1 MPSSCSDRVARP
13 DTGGSVPLFHRGRLW
28 LAAGFSLGIAIYP
41 ASGAAQLPIV
51 PAPANPGGTSPTPET
66 AVATETTTAA
76 TEQLKQDIEQ
86 TLRDTLPDLAITD
99 AEVTVLNAN
108 GDWQSLAASLSE
120 TPRWRFFV
128 VVENTSTGIDL
139 DVAAVPAGSRVVA
152 LRSDHTTV
160 DQVQVRTIALARDLV
175 HAHIEKP
182 SGEPARDCPPCRTQT
197 RTRSSGR
204 AVLVFN
210 TALIGAYAGYSIQ
223 RAGGSS
229 DARLTYPL
237 LALGTGIGIGAG
249 MVVAEEWDVGYGDA
263 WYFSAGAM
271 WPTLSA
277 LLLAEGYQTRP
288 EDARFMIGLGGTL
301 GGMSLA
307 TFVLASSH
315 VSEGSAALAHSGG
328 AIGLLLGGLG
338 EMTIRGRTGFIPERG
353 MGYGAAAGVL
363 VAGAA
368 GPLGFK
374 VAPSQVLMMD
384 LGAGLGSLVAAAAAS
399 PLVALGDASE
409 DRHRLWLASVAV
421 GTIAGA
427 VVGYSLTTGG
437 DDRASLPQA
446 TPFASYL
453 PAHEGE
459 AGSFHLG
466 MQGTW

>member
-1 MPSSCSDRVARP
+1 MGGAR
-13 DTGGSVPLFHRGRLW
+13 TW
-28 LAAGFSLGIAIYP
+28 LAAVFWSSTALWPTYAT
-41 ASGAAQLPIV
+41 AQLPIV
-51 PAPANPGGTSPTPET
+51 TAPSSSPAAEPASNTSAET
-66 AVATETTTAA
+66 YSVA

-86 TLRDTLPDLAITD
+86 TLRDTLPDLAISN
-99 AEVTVLNAN
+99 AEVTVLSSN
-108 GDWQSLAASLSE
+108 GDWQRLAASLSE

-128 VVENTSTGIDL
+128 VLQSAADGMEL
-139 DVAAVPAGSRVVA
+139 DVAAVPAGSRVLA
-152 LRSDHTTV
+152 LRSDRTSA

-175 HAHIEKP
+175 QAHVATP
-182 SGEPARDCPPCRTQT
+182 SEDPARDCPPCRTQA

-307 TFVLASSH
+307 TFVLASGH

-328 AIGLLLGGLG
+328 AVGLLLGGLG

-353 MGYGAAAGVL
+353 MGFGAAAGVL

-409 DRHRLWLASVAV
+409 NRHRLWLASVAA
-421 GTIAGA
+421 GTVVGA
-427 VVGYSLTTGG
+427 VVGYSLTTTGG
-437 DDRASLPQA
+437 DHARLPQA
-446 TPFASYL
+446 TPFASYV
-453 PAHEGE
+453 PAHDGE

-466 MQGTW
+466 MQGKW

>member
-1 MPSSCSDRVARP
+1 MPSSCSDFAPRLARA
-13 DTGGSVPLFHRGRLW
+13 GGRNWLKAGLCWAALLYPTSV
-28 LAAGFSLGIAIYP
+28 S
-41 ASGAAQLPIV
+41 AQLPIV
-51 PAPANPGGTSPTPET
+51 TAPSHPVGAAPAPDA
-66 AVATETTTAA
+66 AVSSDAA
-76 TEQLKQDIEQ
+76 TPAHEQLKQDVEQ
-86 TLRDTLPDLAITD
+86 TLRDTLPDLAIND
-99 AEVTVLNAN
+99 AEVTVLGTN
-108 GDWQSLAASLSE
+108 GDWQRLAASLTE
-120 TPRWRFFV
+120 TARWRFFV
-128 VVENTSTGIDL
+128 VLEHTSDGIDL
-139 DVAAVPAGSRVVA
+139 NVAAVPAASRVVA

-175 HAHIEKP
+175 QAHGDKP
-182 SGEPARDCPPCRTQT
+182 SSEPSNRDCPPCRTQT

-307 TFVLASSH
+307 TFVLASGR
-315 VSEGSAALAHSGG
+315 VSQGSAALAHSGG

-409 DRHRLWLASVAV
+409 DRHRLWLASVAA
-421 GTIAGA
+421 GTVAGA
-427 VVGYSLTTGG
+427 IVGYSLTTNA
-437 DDRASLPQA
+437 DERASLSQA

-453 PAHEGE
+453 PAHDGE

-466 MQGTW
+466 MQGKW